1 MRCRSAMRRLRI
13 RARGT
18 SKHYLGGRGYFMPLA
33 LCISDRKRDLM
44 NSSPSFLLVAISA
57 AFSPVRPQQN
67 EVYLRF
73 SPRRSAKRASPLC
86 SRWQRRFAGPPR
98 ARGPARERS
107 SLQPARCA
115 LSSEIVQTHVLRLN
129 KISLARGQ
137 RRFCAKWP
145 MRCAA
150 SPVPPGSPGRRPR
163 RAVLACC
170 RAVSVA
176 RPPKKGFQPFCVSK
190 IG

>member
-86 SRWQRRFAGPPR
+86 SRWQRRFASSPRGPVG
-98 ARGPARERS
+98 AFVGVLSTLVGGPARERS
-107 SLQPARCA
+107 PL
-115 LSSEIVQTHVLRLN
+115 
-129 KISLARGQ
+129 K
-137 RRFCAKWP
+137 
-145 MRCAA
+145 
-150 SPVPPGSPGRRPR
+150 PR
-163 RAVLACC
+163 RAVRDCFSRPSGPSKTQFCLLT
-170 RAVSVA
+170 A
-176 RPPKKGFQPFCVSK
+176 RPRWGFYCGSLCLVSSFADAARV
-190 IG
+190 GQSPQVPRALP

>member
-86 SRWQRRFAGPPR
+86 SRWQRRFASSP
-98 ARGPARERS
+98 RGPVGCFAGVLSALFRPPPAQGSRS
-107 SLQPARCA
+107 L
-115 LSSEIVQTHVLRLN
+115 LSSKPNFRVPSGTRAPRLKREILRFNDELKRKN
-129 KISLARGQ
+129 FPQARGQ
-137 RRFCAKWP
+137 RLFSRPNGQCRVPEGTAS
-145 MRCAA
+145 AA
-150 SPVPPGSPGRRPR
+150 
-163 RAVLACC
+163 
-170 RAVSVA
+170 
-176 RPPKKGFQPFCVSK
+176 
-190 IG
+190 

>member
-57 AFSPVRPQQN
+57 AFSPVRPMRN

-86 SRWQRRFAGPPR
+86 SRWQRRFASSPRGPVG
-98 ARGPARERS
+98 AFVGVFSTLVGGPARERS
-107 SLQPARCA
+107 RRSLQPAGPVRVPSGTARHA
-115 LSSEIVQTHVLRLN
+115 LGGNQADKR
-129 KISLARGQ
+129 
-137 RRFCAKWP
+137 
-145 MRCAA
+145 
-150 SPVPPGSPGRRPR
+150 
-163 RAVLACC
+163 
-170 RAVSVA
+170 
-176 RPPKKGFQPFCVSK
+176 
-190 IG
+190 